1 MSKIIR
7 GIPEGATQKTT
18 IINFEA
24 VKGEC
29 LEEKNRQAQWIQERQ
44 EQSSIKPVDAHS
56 PAITCT
62 FSQLEKKPQ
71 LEKQDGIIP
80 PETPKGEI

>member
-44 EQSSIKPVDAHS
+44 EQSSIKPVDAHRQ
-56 PAITCT
+56 
-62 FSQLEKKPQ
+62 QLRALLANSKRNRNLK
-71 LEKQDGIIP
+71 KQDGIIP